1 MRIVSSAMLILAF
14 ASTAALSAENTLAKA
29 PIRPHI
35 IGGTDAR
42 IEDYPY
48 QVQLA
53 YNSSDHRQASTCGGS
68 VISASWILTAAHCIR
83 VSGSS
88 PDPNEFTVFTGAS
101 IMPDNGTPNSVAKVV
116 IHPKYSGSAT
126 LYNDIALVKLAEPLQ
141 PFSAVQ
147 LAPLGL
153 EVSGN
158 VTVTGFGKTSD
169 SSTDNNKQLK
179 KATLPV
185 VKNDV
190 CSQLPGYGGRVLPT
204 MMCAGYLSGSPLY
217 MRRG

>member
-53 YNSSDHRQASTCGGS
+53 YISSDHRQASTCGGS

-83 VSGSS
+83 MSGSS

-126 LYNDIALVKLAEPLQ
+126 LHNDIALVKLAEPLQ

-158 VTVTGFGKTSD
+158 VTVTGLERRATQAPTII
-169 SSTDNNKQLK
+169 SSSKRRR
-179 KATLPV
+179 
-185 VKNDV
+185 
-190 CSQLPGYGGRVLPT
+190 SQSSRT
-204 MMCAGYLSGSPLY
+204 MFAASCLAMAAECC
-217 MRRG
+217 RR